1 MNSQEFVDIIRKVVL
16 ESSVDSMRK
25 LLEHPPGR
33 SPSKDL
39 VEMSVWYNQLE
50 EADKEVVIKI
60 IAESI
65 RAGVFG
71 FLCVLDGT
79 RAIESTDKGTLKLYY
94 EKHDDRVLLNDQDRF
109 GLHEML

>member
-1 MNSQEFVDIIRKVVL
+1 MNSQEFVDIIRRVVL

-33 SPSKDL
+33 SPSKGL
-39 VEMSVWYNQLE
+39 VEMSAWYKQLA
-50 EADKEVVIKI
+50 EADKEILIKI
-60 IAESI
+60 ITESV
-65 RAGVFG
+65 RGSVFG
-71 FLCVLDGT
+71 FLCVLDGA

-94 EKHDDRVLLNDQDRF
+94 EKDDDSVLLNDQDRF